1 MWSKRQ
7 RGFTLVEMILA
18 IVILGV
24 GLAGVLMAFQQTA
37 RASADPLVNRQ
48 LLALAEGLLEEA
60 LSKPYK
66 VGAGSGGDCRANFD
80 DVRDY
85 GGYSAAPCAVGG
97 AAIASLADYNLAVA
111 VTVQGLA
118 GVSNSL
124 RIEVTASRG
133 TDTLSLV
140 GWRTDYAGP

>member
-1 MWSKRQ
+1 MWSERQ

-66 VGAGSGGDCRANFD
+66 VGAGTGGTCRANFD

-85 GGYSAAPCAVGG
+85 NGYSAAPCEVGG
-97 AAIASLADYNLAVA
+97 GAVASLSSYNLAVA
-111 VTVQGLA
+111 VSAQTLS
-118 GVSNSL
+118 GVNNAL
-124 RIEVTASRG
+124 RVEVTASRG